1 MVFKE
6 LVSFDQFKGF
16 PLEQPTDM
24 TKNLVVGPW
33 PCMLMTGS
41 ILKHLGRM
49 TCRMPGAP
57 CNKISL
63 ERGPRGEWGPG
74 SARARK
80 KLQFG
85 ALDARARGPRT
96 PFTPRTPFKGNC
108 VLCSSSFYLD
118 PAVFQSS
125 GYVEPHDSH
134 ININQWVREGFS
146 HQHVRQ
152 INPSYLFQPL
162 ID

>member
-1 MVFKE
+1 MINSKDSPWSNQPTWRRTWW
-6 LVSFDQFKGF
+6 LVHDPVCSWQGLSWNTWAEWHVECQVHPVTKF
-16 PLEQPTDM
+16 PLKE
-24 TKNLVVGPW
+24 V
-33 PCMLMTGS
+33 
-41 ILKHLGRM
+41 LGVN
-49 TCRMPGAP
+49 GV
-57 CNKISL
+57 L
-63 ERGPRGEWGPG
+63 GPR
-74 SARARK
+74 ARAK
-80 KLQFG
+80 SFNLEP
-85 ALDARARGPRT
+85 LTRARGPRT